1 MSIKFKALGGLL
13 VLLAASISIPA
24 FADDKGTTN
33 YETANE
39 IFDRAYFKNDRNFY
53 GNNTLAPNRLV
64 GGSGSLFHNSFPE
77 NEIARDAELVN
88 VVYRDVLNQQ
98 VGNDPYIRTP
108 DLPNPYNTSLMMS
121 PRLNSNKLKAAP
133 NLGLILYHLGKL
145 SKVQNFWRCI
155 FLG

>member
-1 MSIKFKALGGLL
+1 MGIKFQAIGGLL

-33 YETANE
+33 YETPNE
-39 IFDRAYFKNDRNFY
+39 VFDRAFFKNDRNFY
-53 GNNTLAPNRLV
+53 GNNTFKRQIDWLV
-64 GGSGSLFHNSFPE
+64 GSGSLFRNSFPE
-77 NEIARDAELVN
+77 SEIARDAELVN

-121 PRLNSNKLKAAP
+121 PRLNSNKLKTGTEFRFDTVP
-133 NLGLILYHLGKL
+133 P
-145 SKVQNFWRCI
+145 R
-155 FLG
+155 

>member
-1 MSIKFKALGGLL
+1 MGIKFKAVGGLL

-53 GNNTLAPNRLV
+53 GNNTFRRQIDWLV
-64 GGSGSLFHNSFPE
+64 GSGSLFRNSFPE

-121 PRLNSNKLKAAP
+121 PRLNSNKLKTGTEFRFDSVP
-133 NLGLILYHLGKL
+133 P
-145 SKVQNFWRCI
+145 R
-155 FLG
+155 